1 MNTFL
6 VALFPFFVY
15 RPGNLQIMQIY
26 PFARIYNVRCLF
38 MRNVVDDTA
47 LAQHHQQ
54 VVNLL
59 PGQSRTYRQSLL
71 ADVGIVCKENRVRS
85 QNHLYQFLRRLTHL
99 AEFIQ
104 LIPADREDDS

>member
-1 MNTFL
+1 
-6 VALFPFFVY
+6 
-15 RPGNLQIMQIY
+15 
-26 PFARIYNVRCLF
+26 

-71 ADVGIVCKENRVRS
+71 ADVGIVCKDTRVRS
-85 QNHLYQFLRRLTHL
+85 QNHLYQFLCGFPHL